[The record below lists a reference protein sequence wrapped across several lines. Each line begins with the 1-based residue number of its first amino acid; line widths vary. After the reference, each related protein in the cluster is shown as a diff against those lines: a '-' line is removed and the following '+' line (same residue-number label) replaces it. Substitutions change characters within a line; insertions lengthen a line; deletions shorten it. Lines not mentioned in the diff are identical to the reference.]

1 MLLALHRGASSS
13 GWCVLVVRFLW
24 QLWET
29 SLWQGQSTTYNDHMT
44 TGFHQSSDFSFLN
57 LWLPAYDFPLFL
69 DYKLP
74 EGNASIPFICIH
86 SFLVQRKRSGFY
98 SRFLWELSYSIG
110 QWDLHWCFLA
120 QGLSQRPQRRQQF
133 LTVFIK
139 QMWSVCS
146 ILGLSIQIEQERHYL
161 CLLRA
166 YSSAKKQKT

>member
-1 MLLALHRGASSS
+1 MPVLLGGVSQLSGSFGSSEKPHS
-13 GWCVLVVRFLW
+13 DKVSPRLI
-24 QLWET
+24 
-29 SLWQGQSTTYNDHMT
+29 MT
-44 TGFHQSSDFSFLN
+44 TCLTSFHPSSDFSFLN

-146 ILGLSIQIEQERHYL
+146 ILGQSIQIEQERHYL